1 LLAAVKHKVKQR
13 ENRVTLRERAQLL
26 SLLGKAG
33 WPVAAAVVAL
43 EILTGALP
51 ALGALSLAWVV
62 SRVSESTD
70 AGLLTAIGPA
80 LIGYGCVLLLSHALE
95 ALSAPL
101 QYVAKSRI
109 DGRRRTDVLRLTTAC
124 QTIEVLE
131 DPEVRELVR
140 LAKAEPGNW
149 TERTPGDGCL
159 AQTRMCAEALGLV
172 ASCSI
177 LAVYAWWLIPV
188 VAIPSAMVQAL
199 QSRHGV
205 EFMRRWR
212 DGIREG
218 MHADVWSKM
227 LAEPSLGKE
236 VRIFG
241 FARLAADR
249 MRHHMLRMF
258 EPVWAVGVR
267 NLREQWVKFWL
278 VGGGLSVCFVVVAR
292 AASQGRISISLASA
306 LLMAAWGVYQS
317 IAGYDARAIVG
328 ALPGEHAWAALRQK
342 LRTATPAPD
351 EDAPRPERRADSS
364 AVPAVRFEGVSFHYP
379 GTSASVLHDL
389 DLEVRPGELLAIVGA
404 NGAGKSTLIK
414 LLSGLYRPTGGRIT
428 VDGTDIWHS
437 GIGQWRRRIT
447 VVFQEFAK
455 YHLSLAA
462 NISLAADASTEKHR
476 TALSEAVEQAGLS
489 DVVARMPNGLDT
501 PLARSRAGGID
512 LSGGQWQQVILA
524 RALYA
529 VRAGARLLV
538 LDEPTAHLD
547 VRSEA
552 ELFDRLA
559 GQKGDLS
566 VVLISH
572 RLSTVRA
579 ADRIVLIEDG
589 RIGECGSHDE
599 LMAQNGQY
607 ARMFTLQAERF
618 STDPDQQEVRVGKG
632 GQLEESTEGAV
643 R

>member
-1 LLAAVKHKVKQR
+1 MRHR
-13 ENRVTLRERAQLL
+13 ENRVTLRDRAQLL
-26 SLLGKAG
+26 SQLARAG
-33 WPVAAAVVAL
+33 GPVAAAVVAL
-43 EILTGALP
+43 EILSGVLP
-51 ALGALSLAWVV
+51 ALSALSLAWVV
-62 SRVSESTD
+62 SRVSEPTD
-70 AGLLTAIGPA
+70 VGQLTAIGPA
-80 LIGYGCVLLLSHALE
+80 LLGYAGVLLISHAME
-95 ALSAPL
+95 ALSTPL
-101 QYVAKSRI
+101 QYFAKSRI
-109 DGRRRTDVLRLTTAC
+109 DGRRRTDVLRLTAAC

-131 DPEVRELVR
+131 EPEVQELVR
-140 LAKAEPGNW
+140 LSKAEPGNW

-172 ASCSI
+172 ASCGI

-188 VAIPSAMVQAL
+188 VAIPSAIVQTL
-199 QSRHGV
+199 QSRQGV
-205 EFMRRWR
+205 EFMRQWR
-212 DGIREG
+212 SGIREG

-227 LAEPSLGKE
+227 LVEPSLGKE

-249 MRHHMLRMF
+249 MRHHILRMF

-278 VGGGLSVCFVVVAR
+278 VGGGLGVCFVIVAR
-292 AASQGRISISLASA
+292 AASQGSISISLASA

-328 ALPGEHAWAALRQK
+328 ALPGQHAWAALRQK
-342 LRTATPAPD
+342 LSTTTPDDPD
-351 EDAPRPERRADSS
+351 GGSPRPEPASGPS
-364 AVPAVRFEGVSFHYP
+364 AVPVVRFEGVSFRYP
-379 GTSASVLHDL
+379 GTSASVLDAL
-389 DLEVRPGELLAIVGA
+389 DLEIRPGELLAIVGV

-428 VDGTDIWHS
+428 VDGTDVWHT
-437 GIGQWRRRIT
+437 GIAQWRRRIT
-447 VVFQEFAK
+447 VVFQEFAR

-462 NISLAADASTEKHR
+462 NISLTADTGREQDRAALA
-476 TALSEAVEQAGLS
+476 EAVGQAGLS
-489 DVVARMPNGLDT
+489 DAVARMPAGLDT
-501 PLARSRAGGID
+501 LLARSRDGGID

-529 VRAGARLLV
+529 VQASARLLV

-552 ELFDRLA
+552 EVFSRLA
-559 GQKGDLS
+559 RQKGDLS

-579 ADRIVLIEDG
+579 ADRIVLLDGG
-589 RIGECGSHDE
+589 RISECGSHDE
-599 LMAQNGQY
+599 LMAQGSQY

-618 STDPDQQEVRVGKG
+618 STDSAARDNQDK
-632 GQLEESTEGAV
+632 QLEESSEGAV